1 MSKITEKDYKE
12 LARNVYKFY
21 PEEYKSEQQ
30 IQIGD
35 PIDINGRI
43 PSHSMIVCKI
53 QFDLSILKSFA
64 NYINTRF
71 IYDFLATLQPDQYG

>member
-21 PEEYKSEQQ
+21 LEEYKSEQQ

-35 PIDINGRI
+35 PTDINDRN
-43 PSHSMIVCKI
+43 PELFYDSM
-53 QFDLSILKSFA
+53 
-64 NYINTRF
+64 
-71 IYDFLATLQPDQYG
+71 